1 MSPVTPEPCSFS
13 SKMCILQLLTA
24 DLHWPWTGWTFQQT
38 HRDLEE
44 KIHLLYHVLSQEN
57 REGRSASWGQALLTQ
72 PEPSSSGA
80 SPTLCRRCCSLGPWG
95 GTPRCPLMVGLQTVV
110 QPSAP
115 IPQPSAPE
123 VVRNVGRSLPDIT
136 IESTPS
142 PSCNIFPQNSPL
154 VCMSVTRNCLLRVQ

>member
-1 MSPVTPEPCSFS
+1 MSPVTLEPCSFS
-13 SKMCILQLLTA
+13 SKMRILQLLTA

-44 KIHLLYHVLSQEN
+44 KIHLLYRVLSQES

-95 GTPRCPLMVGLQTVV
+95 GTPRCPRWWDSKLLSSHLHPCPDPQTQKWLEMWEGLSQ
-110 QPSAP
+110 
-115 IPQPSAPE
+115 I
-123 VVRNVGRSLPDIT
+123 
-136 IESTPS
+136 
-142 PSCNIFPQNSPL
+142 
-154 VCMSVTRNCLLRVQ
+154 